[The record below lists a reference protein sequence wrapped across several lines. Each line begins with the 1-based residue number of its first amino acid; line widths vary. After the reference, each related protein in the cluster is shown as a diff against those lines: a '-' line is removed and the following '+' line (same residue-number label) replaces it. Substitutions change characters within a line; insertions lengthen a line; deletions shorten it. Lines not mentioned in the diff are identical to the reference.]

1 MLCNYFYIYTI
12 NWGIY
17 SLRLQFILCLLPN
30 FIVTR
35 IPFCCGEFSGLDLH
49 YGSFWILLKAL
60 GIFFCRG
67 VGGCLEYTPPPRLY
81 QTVYVLLHPIVE
93 KLESIWKSMIVL
105 YFLNPLL
112 CVWIFNNNVAS
123 RVCYNNMKLALKF
136 SFSLEWSF
144 FVSVKTL
151 LWKYHAT
158 PTPLEQS
165 VSLRCDFFSIFRM
178 NMKIKRIVEED
189 LRESFF

>member
-1 MLCNYFYIYTI
+1 MLCNCFYIYTI

-35 IPFCCGEFSGLDLH
+35 IPFCCGGILRLGSSLWEF
-49 YGSFWILLKAL
+49 L
-60 GIFFCRG
+60 GFVESPGDFFLQ
-67 VGGCLEYTPPPRLY
+67 GGGRLFGISPPPRLY

-112 CVWIFNNNVAS
+112 CVWIFNNNVPS

-165 VSLRCDFFSIFRM
+165 VSLRCDVFSIFRM

>member
-1 MLCNYFYIYTI
+1 MFIAQLYCHKNSFLL
-12 NWGIY
+12 WGNSQAWI
-17 SLRLQFILCLLPN
+17 FIMGVFGFCWKPWGFFFAGGWAVVWN
-30 FIVTR
+30 
-35 IPFCCGEFSGLDLH
+35 IP
-49 YGSFWILLKAL
+49 
-60 GIFFCRG
+60 
-67 VGGCLEYTPPPRLY
+67 PPPRLY

-112 CVWIFNNNVAS
+112 CVWIFNNNVPS

-165 VSLRCDFFSIFRM
+165 VSLRCDVFSIFRM